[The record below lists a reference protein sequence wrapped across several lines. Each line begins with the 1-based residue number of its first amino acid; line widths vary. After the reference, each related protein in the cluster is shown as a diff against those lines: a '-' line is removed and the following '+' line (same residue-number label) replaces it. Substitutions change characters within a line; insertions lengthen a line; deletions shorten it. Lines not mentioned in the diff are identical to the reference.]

1 MPASPELTRLETELA
16 EFSVHLNNT
25 ADTVDDV
32 SDVLGYTRKIL
43 SVPQKIH
50 KAADK
55 LHDIAEKGG
64 TMAKV
69 FAKIGILKPIALPF
83 KTVLFSV
90 SDAVEKIEIKAKA
103 LEVQFKPYVEALQK
117 AEKKLDKLKYGLEV
131 ESVAIDRLS
140 DRVGDVN
147 ETLDDAETFA
157 RSDIPKPTLKNTIN
171 AVFPVVDAAALTANT
186 ALVPINDTM
195 TDIETA
201 TAELKALLD
210 LPDFQDLIDFAE
222 GLSEIEDALEFLQEP
237 LSAIMDAAGPVL
249 DALGSIFGFILKPLE
264 FVLEAV
270 LEATGIQGLIDK
282 AAEAVVSLLPDV
294 GILDD
299 IGKALTDA
307 LDTKFGDILGNDITD
322 PIDEILDT
330 LTVGPFLPSLLGDP
344 TGGDDVLLG
353 DPKETS
359 GRTVDAGAGD
369 DFIMGGAYDDTL
381 GGGTGAD
388 VLIGGGGD
396 DTLIGGDGPGRDV
409 VVYSGNIADYAIVSV
424 LDSAG
429 DATGVWK
436 ITDFSS
442 DGAQNAGRD
451 TLIGVEDITFADGT
465 VPIGD
470 IDTFLRTRSGPGEYA
485 YISSTYSTV
494 YELDGSQ
501 LFSSNGLDW
510 MFGGTGWDV
519 MLGGKGND
527 QISSVRNDLETE
539 DVQKRLGDDLFGQED
554 NDTFLVDTYSA
565 LWDNIY
571 GGSGE
576 DRVSYA
582 GVYSGVKVF
591 LGDGTSSEDQLYQ
604 LTSDSFDVEYY
615 GGRVNPRD
623 SSHRVGIIQ
632 SVEHITGSDHDDHF
646 WGSGKANTIDGGDG
660 GDQIRG
666 LGGDDILFG
675 GDGDDVLNG
684 DRGNDVLH
692 GGGGTNQFIGSL
704 GDDTFHGSDTGG
716 FQKAIYGLASSI
728 DLRFVRIG
736 MDDFETTGHTDEAL
750 DLPGYILVYNSKT
763 PGKNYVTKY
772 EADGTY
778 IGQDEV
784 FGMDVIVGTEG
795 DDLISSANGHRQ
807 IIYGGAGDDHLIGGS
822 GDPTRTTYSN
832 GSTFYAGDGDD
843 LLETS
848 NAAEIMKGE
857 AGNDTLIVQGGNGL
871 GGDNIFG
878 DDNGRDRL
886 EGIDTVDFSRSDFS
900 WHVVLNT
907 ASGHGDA
914 YGKFPLS
921 AAQVEDP
928 DYLAWVP
935 DPNLPTPGGKG
946 RIGEFEVF
954 KGSAHRDVFF
964 VGGPDSAIT
973 VHGNDGDDIIFG
985 GQIWGDMLYGG
996 NGNDILGTRTR
1007 RDDGVYD
1014 ADVVTQL
1021 FGGNGYDKFVAGVV
1035 RETFS
1040 GGSGIDV
1047 LSYEYSTDGVTADLK
1062 TGEASGGHGRGDTFS
1077 GIENLTGSAAGDS
1090 LTGDDGANVLIGWAG
1105 DDRLDGGDGSDV
1117 IYGNDGDDTL
1127 LGGDGNDTLHGG
1139 LGADVMKGGA
1149 GIDTASYKLFQL
1161 HPKGGAEQ
1169 VIALGTGVT
1178 ANLAT
1183 GTAGADSLEGIEN
1196 LTGSQWD
1203 DALTGDGGNNALV
1216 GEDGDDILRGGGGDD
1231 MLLGGEGD
1239 DSLDG
1244 EAGDDWFS
1252 GGAGRNEIAGG
1263 GGHDVL
1269 DYSVLSHGI
1278 TVHMAGA
1285 RSRKDAATGKTE
1297 SHVGLDWAVWTDS
1310 LTEIDDPLGK
1320 PGDKILTGTTE
1331 TRHTYQVLDHGTDD
1345 PSDDTFRKEDPITPD
1360 RLFRLEPVFAR
1371 SHDDVAE
1378 VRFLPDDLLP
1388 EQEFTV
1394 LTRYETAIDL
1404 FDGIEVIVGSAG
1416 NDRIF
1421 GNREATEFFG
1431 HTGNDR
1437 ISGGGGDDRLDGGA
1451 GQDKLKG
1458 QGGDDILLGG
1468 GKKDVLSG
1476 GGGDDTLSGGAG
1488 KDVLRGQA
1496 GDDIL
1501 NGNGGKDRLLGNG
1514 GADLLKGG
1522 GGNDI
1527 LDGGGGD
1534 DVLIG
1539 QKGDDRFVFGRGS
1552 GADKVRD
1559 FEDGSDTLEILDL
1572 GTLDEILA
1580 LATEA
1585 KGDVTFDFGGG
1596 DVLKVMN
1603 VTLDQ
1608 ISDDI
1613 LT

>member
-1 MPASPELTRLETELA
+1 MPASPELKLLEAELA
-16 EFSVHLNNT
+16 EFSVHLNDT
-25 ADTVDDV
+25 ADVVDDV

-43 SVPQKIH
+43 SLPEKIH

-55 LHDIAEKGG
+55 LHDIAESGG

-90 SDAVEKIEIKAKA
+90 SDAVEKIETKAKA
-103 LEVQFKPYVEALQK
+103 LEIQFKPYVKALEK
-117 AEKKLDKLKYGLEV
+117 AEDKLDKLKYGLEV

-147 ETLDDAETFA
+147 ETLDDAERFA
-157 RSDIPKPTLKNTIN
+157 NSEIPNATLKNTIN
-171 AVFPVVDAAALTANT
+171 KVFPVVDAAALTANT

-201 TAELKALLD
+201 TADLRALLD
-210 LPDFQDLIDFAE
+210 LPDFQDLIDFAD

-270 LEATGIQGLIDK
+270 LEATGIQGLIDD
-282 AAEAVVSLLPDV
+282 AADAVVSLLPDV

-307 LDTKFGDILGNDITD
+307 LETKFGDILTNDITD
-322 PIDEILDT
+322 PIDEILAT
-330 LTVGPFLPSLLGDP
+330 LTVGPFLPSLLGAP
-344 TGGDDVLLG
+344 TSGDDVLLG
-353 DPKETS
+353 NPKETS
-359 GRTVDAGAGD
+359 GRSVDAGAGD

-381 GGGTGAD
+381 DGGEGAD

-396 DTLIGGDGPGRDV
+396 DMLIGGDGPGRDV
-409 VVYSGNIADYAIVSV
+409 VIYSGNIADYAIVSV

-429 DATGVWK
+429 DSTGVWK

-442 DGAQNAGRD
+442 DGARNAGRD

-470 IDTFLRTRSGPGEYA
+470 IDTFLRTRSGPGDYA
-485 YISSTYSTV
+485 YISSTFSNV
-494 YELDGSQ
+494 YELDGT
-501 LFSSNGLDW
+501 LLKSSNGLDW
-510 MFGGTGWDV
+510 IFGGTGWDV
-519 MLGGKGND
+519 MLGGDGND

-539 DVQKRLGDDLFGQED
+539 DVHKRLGDDLFGEGD

-565 LWDNIY
+565 FWDNIF
-571 GGSGE
+571 GGNGE

-582 GVYSGVKVF
+582 EVYSGVKVF
-591 LGDGTSSEDQLYQ
+591 LGDGTSSEDQLYR
-604 LTSDSFDVEYY
+604 LSSVSFDVEYD

-623 SSHRVGIIQ
+623 ASHRVGVIQ
-632 SVEHITGSDHDDHF
+632 NVEHITGSDHDDHF

-660 GDQIRG
+660 DDQIRG

-675 GDGDDVLNG
+675 GEGDDILNG
-684 DRGNDVLH
+684 DRGDDVLH
-692 GGGGTNQFIGSL
+692 GGGGSNRFIGSL
-704 GDDTFHGSDTGG
+704 GNDTFYGSDTGG
-716 FQKAIYGLASSI
+716 FQKAIYGLAPSI
-728 DLRFVRIG
+728 DLSFVRIG
-736 MDDFETTGHTDEAL
+736 MDDFETSGHIDENL
-750 DLPGYILVYNSKT
+750 DLPDYILVYNSKT

-772 EADGTY
+772 KADGTY

-795 DDLISSANGHRQ
+795 DDLISSANGHSQ

-822 GDPTRTTYSN
+822 GDPTKTTYSR
-832 GSTFYAGDGDD
+832 GSTFYGGDGDD
-843 LLETS
+843 ILETS

-857 AGNDTLIVQGGNGL
+857 AGDDTLFVHGDNGL

-878 DDNGRDRL
+878 DDNRKTPL
-886 EGIDTVDFSRSDFS
+886 EGTDTVDFSRSNFS

-907 ASGHGDA
+907 GSGHGDA

-921 AAQVEDP
+921 AAEVYDP
-928 DYLAWVP
+928 DYLSWVP

-964 VGGPDSAIT
+964 VGSPDSAIT
-973 VHGNDGDDIIFG
+973 VYGNDGDDIIFG
-985 GQIWGDMLYGG
+985 GQVKGDILYGG

-1007 RDDGVYD
+1007 HDDGVYD

-1021 FGGNGYDKFVAGVV
+1021 FGGNGYDKFIAGVV
-1035 RETFS
+1035 RETFT
-1040 GGSGIDV
+1040 GGDGIDV
-1047 LSYEYSTDGVTADLK
+1047 LSYEYSTEGVTADLK

-1077 GIENLTGSAAGDS
+1077 EIENLTGSAAGDT
-1090 LTGDDGANVLIGWAG
+1090 LTGDDGANVLIGWGG

-1117 IYGNDGDDTL
+1117 LYGDDGDDTL

-1139 LGADVMKGGA
+1139 LGADVLNGGA
-1149 GIDTASYKLFQL
+1149 GIDTASYNLFQL

-1169 VIALGTGVT
+1169 LIALGTGVE

-1183 GTAGADSLEGIEN
+1183 GKAGDDTLEGIEN
-1196 LTGSQWD
+1196 LTGSHWD
-1203 DALTGDGGNNALV
+1203 DRLTGDGGDNALV
-1216 GEDGDDILRGGGGDD
+1216 GGDGDDILNGGGGDD
-1231 MLLGGEGD
+1231 MLLGGAGDDELNGEGD
-1239 DSLDG
+1239 
-1244 EAGDDWFS
+1244 DDWFS
-1252 GGAGRNEIAGG
+1252 GGAGRNQIDGG
-1263 GGHDVL
+1263 GGRDTL

-1278 TVHMAGA
+1278 TVHMAGV
-1285 RSRKDAATGKTE
+1285 RSRKGEATGKTE
-1297 SHVGLDWAVWTDS
+1297 SNVGLDWAVWTDS
-1310 LTEIDDPLGK
+1310 LTEIDDPLGR
-1320 PGDKILTGTTE
+1320 PGDKIQTGTTE
-1331 TRHTYQVLDHGTDD
+1331 TRHTYQVFDHGTDD
-1345 PSDDTFRKEDPITPD
+1345 PSDDTYREEDPITPD

-1371 SHDDVAE
+1371 THDDVAE
-1378 VRFLPDDLLP
+1378 VRYLPDDLLP

-1394 LTRYETAIDL
+1394 LTRYETAVDL
-1404 FDGIEVIVGSAG
+1404 FDGIEVIAGSAG
-1416 NDRIF
+1416 NDTIF

-1431 HTGNDR
+1431 HDGNDR
-1437 ISGGGGDDRLDGGA
+1437 ISGGGGDDILDGGT
-1451 GQDKLKG
+1451 GKDKLKG
-1458 QGGDDILLGG
+1458 QGGGDTLLGDAG
-1468 GKKDVLSG
+1468 NDKLSG

-1488 KDVLRGQA
+1488 KDLLRGQA
-1496 GDDIL
+1496 GDDTL
-1501 NGNGGKDRLLGNG
+1501 NGNGGRDRLLAGG
-1514 GADLLKGG
+1514 GADTLKGG
-1522 GGNDI
+1522 GGKDV

-1534 DVLIG
+1534 DLLIG
-1539 QKGDDRFVFGRGS
+1539 QKGDDLFVFGKGYGS
-1552 GADKVRD
+1552 DKVKDYRHGADAI
-1559 FEDGSDTLEILDL
+1559 EINGL
-1572 GTLDEILA
+1572 GTLAEVLA
-1580 LATEA
+1580 LGAEV
-1585 KGDVTFDFGGG
+1585 KGNVIFDFGGG

-1603 VTLDQ
+1603 TTMGEL
-1608 ISDDI
+1608 SGDI
-1613 LT
+1613 LV

>member
-16 EFSVHLNNT
+16 EFSVHLNDT
-25 ADTVDDV
+25 ADVVDDV

-90 SDAVEKIEIKAKA
+90 SDAVEQIEDKAKA
-103 LEVQFKPYVEALQK
+103 LEIQFKPYVKALEK
-117 AEKKLDKLKYGLEV
+117 AEDKLDKLKYGLEV

-147 ETLDDAETFA
+147 ETLDDAENFA
-157 RSDIPKPTLKNTIN
+157 NSAIPDATLKNTIN

-222 GLSEIEDALEFLQEP
+222 GLSEIEDALEFLQDP
-237 LSAIMDAAGPVL
+237 LNAIMDAAGPVL

-307 LDTKFGDILGNDITD
+307 LDTKFGDILGAKITN
-322 PIDEILDT
+322 PIDDILDT
-330 LTVGPFLPSLLGDP
+330 LTVGPFLPSLLGTP

-359 GRTVDAGAGD
+359 GRTVDAGVGD

-381 GGGTGAD
+381 RGGTGAD
-388 VLIGGGGD
+388 VLIGGRGD
-396 DTLIGGDGPGRDV
+396 DTLFGGDGPERDV
-409 VVYSGNIADYAIVSV
+409 VIYSGYIAGYAIVSV
-424 LDSAG
+424 LDTAG
-429 DATGVWK
+429 DSTGVWK

-442 DGAQNAGRD
+442 DGARNAGRD

-470 IDTFLRTRSGPGEYA
+470 IDAFLRTRSGPGDYA
-485 YISSTYSTV
+485 YISSSYSNV
-494 YELDGSQ
+494 YELDGTQ
-501 LFSSNGLDW
+501 LYSSNGLDW
-510 MFGGTGWDV
+510 IFGGTGWDV

-539 DVQKRLGDDLFGQED
+539 EIQKRLGDDLFGQED

-565 LWDNIY
+565 FWDNIH

-576 DRVSYA
+576 DRVSYV
-582 GVYSGVKVF
+582 GVYSGVKAF

-604 LTSDSFDVEYY
+604 LSSDSFDVEYD

-623 SSHRVGIIQ
+623 STQRVGIIQ

-660 GDQIRG
+660 NDLIRG

-675 GDGDDVLNG
+675 GEGDDVLNG
-684 DRGNDVLH
+684 DRGDDVLH
-692 GGGGTNQFIGSL
+692 GGSGTNQFISSL
-704 GDDTFHGSDTGG
+704 GDDTFYGSDIGG
-716 FQKAIYGLASSI
+716 FQKAIYGLAPSI

-736 MDDFETTGHTDEAL
+736 MDDFETTGHTDETL

-772 EADGTY
+772 KADGTY
-778 IGQDEV
+778 IGQDVV

-795 DDLISSANGHRQ
+795 DDLISSANGHSQ

-822 GDPTRTTYSN
+822 GDPTKSTYSK
-832 GSTFYAGDGDD
+832 GSTFYAGDGNDI
-843 LLETS
+843 LETS
-848 NAAEIMKGE
+848 NAAETMKGE
-857 AGNDTLIVQGGNGL
+857 AGDDTLFVLGKNGL
-871 GGDNIFG
+871 GGDAIFG
-878 DDNGRDRL
+878 DDNRKTPL
-886 EGIDTVDFSRSDFS
+886 EGIDTVDFSRSDYS

-907 ASGHGDA
+907 GSGHGDA

-921 AAQVEDP
+921 AADVYDP
-928 DYLAWVP
+928 DYLSWVP

-964 VGGPDSAIT
+964 VGSPDSAIT

-985 GQIWGDMLYGG
+985 GQVKGDILYGG

-1007 RDDGVYD
+1007 HDDGVYE

-1021 FGGNGYDKFVAGVV
+1021 FGGTGYDAFIAGIV

-1040 GGSGIDV
+1040 GGSGVDV
-1047 LSYEYSTDGVTADLK
+1047 LSYEYSVDGVTANLK

-1077 GIENLTGSAAGDS
+1077 KIENLTGSAAGDH
-1090 LTGDDGANVLIGWAG
+1090 LTGDDGANVLIGWNG
-1105 DDRLDGGDGSDV
+1105 DDRLDGGGGSDV
-1117 IYGNDGDDTL
+1117 LYGN
-1127 LGGDGNDTLHGG
+1127 GGDNVL
-1139 LGADVMKGGA
+1139 VGGA
-1149 GIDTASYKLFQL
+1149 
-1161 HPKGGAEQ
+1161 
-1169 VIALGTGVT
+1169 
-1178 ANLAT
+1178 
-1183 GTAGADSLEGIEN
+1183 
-1196 LTGSQWD
+1196 
-1203 DALTGDGGNNALV
+1203 
-1216 GEDGDDILRGGGGDD
+1216 GDDILKGGGGNDV
-1231 MLLGGEGD
+1231 LLGGEGD
-1239 DSLDG
+1239 DSLNGGGD
-1244 EAGDDWFS
+1244 DDWFS
-1252 GGAGRNEIAGG
+1252 GGAGRNEITGG
-1263 GGHDVL
+1263 EGRDIL
-1269 DYSVLSHGI
+1269 DYSVLSHGV
-1278 TVHMAGA
+1278 TVHMAGV
-1285 RSRKDAATGKTE
+1285 RSRKGKLTGKTE
-1297 SHVGLDWAVWTDS
+1297 SQVGLDWVVWTDS

-1331 TRHTYQVLDHGTDD
+1331 TRHTFQVLDHGTDD
-1345 PSDDTFRKEDPITPD
+1345 PSDDTRKEEDPITPD
-1360 RLFRLEPVFAR
+1360 RLFRLEPVFAET
-1371 SHDDVAE
+1371 HDDVAE
-1378 VRFLPDDLLP
+1378 VRYLPDDLLP

-1394 LTRYETAIDL
+1394 LTRHETAIDF
-1404 FDGIEVIVGSAG
+1404 FDGIEAISGSASDDVILG
-1416 NDRIF
+1416 N
-1421 GNREATEFFG
+1421 GEATEFFG
-1431 HTGNDR
+1431 NGGHVR
-1437 ISGGGGDDRLDGGA
+1437 VFGGGGDDRLDGGS
-1451 GQDKLKG
+1451 GQDMLLG
-1458 QGGDDILLGG
+1458 QGGDDTLLGG
-1468 GKKDVLSG
+1468 VGKDTLSG
-1476 GGGDDTLSGGAG
+1476 GGGGDILSGGAG
-1488 KDVLRGQA
+1488 HDLLRGQA
-1496 GDDIL
+1496 GGDIL
-1501 NGNGGKDRLLGNG
+1501 RG
-1514 GADLLKGG
+1514 GA
-1522 GGNDI
+1522 GNDV

-1539 QKGDDRFVFGRGS
+1539 QTGQDRFVFGRGS
-1552 GADKVRD
+1552 GADKVKD
-1559 FEDGSDTLEILDL
+1559 FSEVADTLEFNGL
-1572 GTLDEILA
+1572 GALDEILA
-1580 LATEA
+1580 LGTEV
-1585 KGDVTFDFGGG
+1585 KGNVVFDFGAG
-1596 DVLKVMN
+1596 DVLKVLN
-1603 VTLDQ
+1603 VTMDQ
-1608 ISDDI
+1608 ISDNI
-1613 LT
+1613 LV

>member
-1 MPASPELTRLETELA
+1 MPASPQLDLLETELA
-16 EFSVHLNNT
+16 EFSGHLNDT
-25 ADTVDDV
+25 ADVVDDV

-55 LHDIAEKGG
+55 LHDIAEAGG

-103 LEVQFKPYVEALQK
+103 LEIQFKPYVEALKK
-117 AEKKLDKLKYGLEV
+117 AETKLDKLKYGLEV

-147 ETLDDAETFA
+147 ETLDDAQTFA
-157 RSDIPKPTLKNTIN
+157 KSDIPNATLKNTIN
-171 AVFPVVDAAALTANT
+171 AVFPVVDTAARTANT

-210 LPDFQDLIDFAE
+210 LPDFQDLIEFSE

-282 AAEAVVSLLPDV
+282 AADAVVSLLPDV

-307 LDTKFGDILGNDITD
+307 LETKFSDILDTKITN
-322 PIDEILDT
+322 PIDNILET
-330 LTVGPFLPSLLGDP
+330 LTVGPFLPSLLGGP
-344 TGGDDVLLG
+344 TSGDDVLLG
-353 DPKETS
+353 DPKETI

-381 GGGTGAD
+381 DGGAGTD
-388 VLIGGGGD
+388 VLIGGRGD

-409 VVYSGNIADYAIVSV
+409 VVYSGYIADYAIVSV

-429 DATGVWK
+429 DPTGVWK
-436 ITDFSS
+436 ITDYSS
-442 DGAQNAGRD
+442 DGGRSAGRD

-470 IDTFLRTRSGPGEYA
+470 IAGFLRTRSGPGDYA
-485 YISSTYSTV
+485 YISSTYSNV
-494 YELDGSQ
+494 YELDGTR
-501 LFSSNGLDW
+501 LFSSNGIDW

-519 MLGGKGND
+519 MLGGRGND

-539 DVQKRLGDDLFGQED
+539 DTQKRLGDDLFGEED

-565 LWDNIY
+565 FWDNIF
-571 GGSGE
+571 GGTGE

-582 GVYSGVKVF
+582 EVYSGVKVF
-591 LGDGTSSEDQLYQ
+591 LGDAYSSEDQLYQ
-604 LTSDSFDVEYY
+604 LTSSSFDVEYL
-615 GGRVNPRD
+615 GGRINPRD
-623 SSHRVGIIQ
+623 ASMRVGVIRE
-632 SVEHITGSDHDDHF
+632 VEHITGSDHDDHF
-646 WGSGKANTIDGGDG
+646 WGSAKANTIDGGDG
-660 GDQIRG
+660 NDQIRG
-666 LGGDDILFG
+666 LGGDDVLFG
-675 GDGDDVLNG
+675 GEGDDVLNG
-684 DRGNDVLH
+684 DRGDDVLH
-692 GGGGTNQFIGSL
+692 GGGGSNQFIGSL
-704 GDDTFHGSDTGG
+704 GDDTFYGSDTGG
-716 FQKAIYGLASSI
+716 FQKAIYGLAPTI

-736 MDDFETTGHTDEAL
+736 LDDFETTGHTGENL
-750 DLPGYILVYNSKT
+750 DLPGYVLVYNSKT

-772 EADGTY
+772 QADGTY

-795 DDLISSANGHRQ
+795 DDLIYSANGHSQ
-807 IIYGGAGDDHLIGGS
+807 KIYGGGGDDHLIGGS
-822 GDPTRTTYSN
+822 GDPTRTTYSS
-832 GSTFYAGDGDD
+832 GSTFYAGEGDD
-843 LLETS
+843 ILETS
-848 NAAEIMKGE
+848 NAAEIMMGE
-857 AGNDTLIVQGGNGL
+857 AGNDTLSVLGSNGL

-878 DDNGRDRL
+878 DDNRSAPL

-907 ASGHGDA
+907 YSGHGDA

-921 AAQVEDP
+921 AVQVYDP
-928 DYLAWVP
+928 DYLQRVP

-954 KGSAHRDVFF
+954 KGSEYRDVFY
-964 VGGPDSAIT
+964 VGSPDSAIT
-973 VHGNDGDDIIFG
+973 VYGNGGDDVIFG
-985 GQIWGDMLYGG
+985 GQVKGDILYGG
-996 NGNDILGTRTR
+996 DGNDILGTRAR
-1007 RDDGVYD
+1007 GNGGVYD

-1021 FGGNGYDKFVAGVV
+1021 FGENGYDKFIAGVV

-1040 GGSGIDV
+1040 GGSGIDG
-1047 LSYEYSTDGVTADLK
+1047 LSYEYSDGGVTANLR
-1062 TGEASGGHGRGDTFS
+1062 TGEASGGDGRGDTFS

-1090 LTGDDGANVLIGWAG
+1090 LTGDDGANVLIGWDG
-1105 DDRLDGGDGSDV
+1105 DDTLDGGDGSDV
-1117 IYGNDGDDTL
+1117 LYGNDGDDTL

-1169 VIALGTGVT
+1169 LIELGTGVD

-1183 GTAGADSLEGIEN
+1183 GKAGEDTLEGIEN
-1196 LTGSQWD
+1196 LTGSHWD
-1203 DALTGDGGNNALV
+1203 DTLTGDDGGNALV
-1216 GEDGDDILRGGGGDD
+1216 GGDGDDILRGGGGDD
-1231 MLLGGEGD
+1231 VLLGGEGD
-1239 DSLDG
+1239 DDLNGDG
-1244 EAGDDWFS
+1244 GDDWFA
-1252 GGAGRNEIAGG
+1252 GGAGRNRIDGGAGR
-1263 GGHDVL
+1263 DIL
-1269 DYSVLSHGI
+1269 DYSILSYGI
-1278 TVHMAGA
+1278 TVHMAGV
-1285 RSRKDAATGKTE
+1285 RSRKGETTGKTE
-1297 SHVGLDWAVWTDS
+1297 SSVGLDWAVWTDS
-1310 LTEIDDPLGK
+1310 LTEIDDPLGR
-1320 PGDKILTGTTE
+1320 PGDKIQTGTTE
-1331 TRHTYQVLDHGTDD
+1331 ARYTYQVLDRGTDD
-1345 PSDDTFRKEDPITPD
+1345 PSDDLYRKEDPITPD

-1378 VRFLPDDLLP
+1378 VRYLPDDLLR
-1388 EQEFTV
+1388 EQEFSV
-1394 LTRYETAIDL
+1394 ITRYEAATDV
-1404 FDGIEVIVGSAG
+1404 FDGIEIIAGSTG
-1416 NDRIF
+1416 NDTIF
-1421 GNREATEFFG
+1421 GNGEATEFYG
-1431 HTGNDR
+1431 NGGNDR
-1437 ISGGGGDDRLDGGA
+1437 ISGGGGGDTLNGGA
-1451 GQDKLKG
+1451 GKDRLLG
-1458 QGGDDILLGG
+1458 QGGGDTLLGG
-1468 GKKDVLSG
+1468 GGNDRLSG
-1476 GGGDDTLSGGAG
+1476 GGGDDILSGGAG
-1488 KDVLRGQA
+1488 KDVLRGQS
-1496 GDDIL
+1496 GSDTL
-1501 NGNGGKDRLLGNG
+1501 LGGGGKDRLSGSG
-1514 GADLLKGG
+1514 GSDVLKGG
-1522 GGNDI
+1522 GGNDV
-1527 LDGGGGD
+1527 LEGGGGD

-1539 QKGDDRFVFGRGS
+1539 QKGDDRFVFAKGG

-1559 FEDGSDTLEILDL
+1559 FRDDADTLEINGL

-1580 LATEA
+1580 LGTEV
-1585 KGDVTFDFGGG
+1585 KGDVVFDFGGG
-1596 DVLKVMN
+1596 DVLTVLK

-1608 ISDDI
+1608 LSGDI
-1613 LT
+1613 LV